1 MKWKIIEME
10 MLRGTSLFSNVG
22 VAEAYFK
29 DIGIKIKVANEIDE
43 KRELSI
49 HTCIRKPI

>member
-1 MKWKIIEME
+1 ME

-43 KRELSI
+43 KRADFLFTLVSGNPYDLW
-49 HTCIRKPI
+49 RYN